1 MLNQII
7 DRLELDERLS
17 GWQVRELARRST
29 QLFLNKDRE
38 ESRRRVESLVYEVEI
53 LVTRPAAKPEGKAAA
68 KTKAKAEG
76 KDGDKAMV
84 TGNAR
89 FNVDPAGMTR
99 FKEDLDTAAQSAAL
113 VSNQA
118 YAMTEVAGNV
128 ARVELADPLIVRDA
142 ESQLAEAASLLR
154 SAAEGEEGV
163 RLAAAEFFAESMRTR
178 YFNSQGVN
186 CLAESSFFSGEFCL
200 LAKGPKGEAE
210 VFRSFKRRRLADI
223 GLSAMVARCAEQ
235 SRRGLSAGL
244 PKSGNFDVVL
254 SGEALDHFF
263 SWCLTQASASARYN
277 RLSQAEIGDQLV
289 RAAPGATPLNLSHNA
304 LIPWA
309 VGSYKVDPSGT
320 PGCRRS
326 LIENGVLKAR
336 HANARY
342 AQYLKQAATGE
353 LGGVEV
359 GAGAEKAGD
368 LLKAGDRPLY
378 HLNDFSYFEPNG
390 VTGEFSSEIRYGEEI
405 SSGGLRPVKGG
416 SVSGLSK
423 TALETARFSLET
435 EQRERYFGPKAIRL
449 ENLSL
454 AGD

>member
-29 QLFLNKDRE
+29 QLFLNMDRE
-38 ESRRRVESLVYEVEI
+38 ESRRRVDSLVYEVEI
-53 LVTRPAAKPEGKAAA
+53 LITRPAAKAEGRS
-68 KTKAKAEG
+68 KAKE
-76 KDGDKAMV
+76 KDKGGDKATV

-89 FNVDPAGMTR
+89 FNVDPAGMAR
-99 FKEDLDTAAQSAAL
+99 FKEDLDTAAQAAAL
-113 VSNQA
+113 VANQA
-118 YAMTEVAGNV
+118 YAMTEVAGNM
-128 ARVELADPLIVRDA
+128 ARVELADPLIVADA
-142 ESQLAEAASLLR
+142 ESQLAAAAEMLR
-154 SAAEGEEGV
+154 SASGRERGV

-186 CLAESSFFSGEFCL
+186 CLSESTFFSGEFCL

-210 VFRSFKRRRLADI
+210 VFRPFKRRRLTDL
-223 GLSAMVARCAEQ
+223 GLETMVARCAQQ
-235 SRRGLSAGL
+235 SRSGLSAGL

-289 RAAPGATPLNLSHNA
+289 LAAAGATPLNLSHNA
-304 LIPWA
+304 LIPWS

-342 AQYLKQAATGE
+342 AQYLRQAATGE

-359 GAGAEKAGD
+359 GPGREKEAD
-368 LLKAGDRPLY
+368 LLKAGERPLY

-405 SSGGLRPVKGG
+405 TAGGLRAVKGG

-435 EQRERYFGPKAIRL
+435 EQRERYLGPKVIRL